1 MLSGLKTL
9 MTGVA
14 MAATVMVAAQAQA
27 QGAAV
32 KTEVTIDASKAT
44 NVIPPE
50 IYGHFAEHLGRMIY
64 EGVWVGEDSPIP
76 NTRGIRNDVTKAL
89 KDLGVPVIRWPGGC
103 FADRYNW
110 KDGIGPRDQRPVT
123 INTIWGGVEES
134 NHFGTHE
141 FFDFADQIGAKTYI
155 AANVGSGSPREMSQW
170 LEYLTAVDNSQ
181 YAKLRRE
188 NGREKPWVVDYI
200 GIGNETWGCGG
211 DMTPEHSADLFKQF
225 ATFADNYNPD
235 QKTPET
241 RMIKVMSGANVADYN
256 WTEVSMKNRNHNVHA
271 LSLHYY
277 TSAGLNWPP
286 SRPST
291 GFDEAGWAVILK
303 EALHMEELVQKHSA
317 IMDKYDP
324 EKKVALYVDEWG
336 TWYKTD
342 DETRPGF
349 LYQQNTLRDALVA
362 ALHFNIFH
370 KYTDRVKM
378 ANLAQTVNVLQAVI
392 LTDNEKMILTPT
404 YHAFD
409 LYKPF
414 RGATHIPVSYEAPK
428 YTHGDITLPAL
439 DISAA
444 KGADGTIWLALV
456 NLDPNRPLEVNTKA
470 LGFTA
475 KSATGRVL
483 TADKIDAHNTFENGS
498 VVAPKP
504 YETRGGNSGLVLK
517 LAPKSVTVVQLK

>member
-14 MAATVMVAAQAQA
+14 VAATLAVAAPVMAQT
-27 QGAAV
+27 AV
-32 KTEVTIDASKAT
+32 KAEVTIDTART
-44 NVIPPE
+44 GEVIPPE

-76 NTRGIRNDVTKAL
+76 NTRGIRNDVVKAL
-89 KDLGVPVIRWPGGC
+89 KDLGVPVVRWPGGC
-103 FADRYNW
+103 FADRYSW
-110 KDGIGPRDQRPVT
+110 KDGIGPRDQRPTT

-134 NHFGTHE
+134 NAFGTHE
-141 FFDFADQIGAKTYI
+141 FFDFAEQIGAKTYI

-170 LEYLTAVDNSQ
+170 LEYLTAVDNSRF
-181 YAKLRRE
+181 AKLRRE
-188 NGREKPWVVDYI
+188 NGRDKPWKVDYI

-225 ATFADNYNPD
+225 ATFADNYNPE

-241 RMIKVMSGANVADYN
+241 AMVKVMSGANVADFN
-256 WTEVSMKNRNHNVHA
+256 WTEVSMKNRNHNVQA

-277 TSAGLNWPP
+277 TSSGLNWPP
-286 SRPST
+286 SRPSM
-291 GFDEAGWAVILK
+291 GFDEGGWAVILK
-303 EALHMEELVQKHSA
+303 EALYMEELIGKHSA

-342 DETRPGF
+342 DESRPGF

-370 KYTDRVKM
+370 KHTDRVKM
-378 ANLAQTVNVLQAVI
+378 ANLAQMVNVLQAVI
-392 LTDNEKMILTPT
+392 LTDKDRMILTPT
-404 YHAFD
+404 YYAFD

-444 KGADGTIWLALV
+444 KATDGTIWLALV
-456 NLDPNRPLEVNTKA
+456 NLDPNRPLEVDTQTLGLKA
-470 LGFTA
+470 T
-475 KSATGRVL
+475 SATGRTL
-483 TADKIDAHNTFENGS
+483 TADRIDAHNTFDDPS

-504 YETRGGNSGLVLK
+504 YVAKADGKGLVLK